1 MAIGRAERFRRGS
14 WLERSVDRLRGAR
27 RVPAPAVLRH
37 LHEAVLDRLPGDH
50 LVSVLPGGER
60 VRLSAQHRSLSWNP
74 EEYRAFR
81 AAVRPGAIVL
91 DVGANVGAYT
101 LLFAQWAGRSG
112 RVFAFEPSPSAS
124 RSLRRHLELNGAGN
138 VEVIEAAVCDRQGA
152 ATLYDDG
159 FGGRSSLMGSAE
171 HRRGVTVRTTTID
184 VFCKERS
191 LAPDVVKLD
200 VEGAEL
206 DVLKGARRT
215 LAAEKTVAFVE
226 FHPSVWRSRS
236 MDASD
241 IAREIAIQG
250 FEPEPLDTEFDVWS
264 TEGVCVRLR
273 RRPCAS

>member
-1 MAIGRAERFRRGS
+1 MATGRAERFRRGS

-60 VRLSAQHRSLSWNP
+60 VRLSAHHRSLSWNP
-74 EEYRAFR
+74 EEYRAFH
-81 AAVRPGAIVL
+81 AVIRPRAIVL

-124 RSLRRHLELNGAGN
+124 RSLRRHLALNSAGN
-138 VEVIEAAVCDRQGA
+138 VEVIDAAVCDRQGTA
-152 ATLYDDG
+152 ALYDDG
-159 FGGRSSLMGSAE
+159 CPGRSSLIGSAE
-171 HRRGVTVRTTTID
+171 HHRAVTVRTTTID
-184 VFCKERS
+184 SFCAERS
-191 LAPDVVKLD
+191 LTPDVVKID

-206 DVLKGARRT
+206 EVLRGARRT

-226 FHPSVWRSRS
+226 FHPSVWRSRNL
-236 MDASD
+236 DASD
-241 IAREIAIQG
+241 LARELAMQG
-250 FEPEPLDTEFDVWS
+250 FEPEPLDAQFDAWS
-264 TEGVCVRLR
+264 TEGVCVRLGR
-273 RRPCAS
+273 RSCAS